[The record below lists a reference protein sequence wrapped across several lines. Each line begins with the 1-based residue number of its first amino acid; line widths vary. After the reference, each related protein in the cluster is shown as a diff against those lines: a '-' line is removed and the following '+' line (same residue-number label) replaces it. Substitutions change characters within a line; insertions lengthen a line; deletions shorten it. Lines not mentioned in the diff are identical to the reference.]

1 MFRVLCIAGG
11 GAATG
16 GGGGAGGFRDEDD
29 VELVDFKEYE
39 VVVGEGSTNSSGADT
54 YIAKVNS
61 VIETPVFSIGIPN
74 TSDSEVADVSSMLNP
89 AGEVWVEINVSGTQE
104 RDGDGTFVSIKGQSM
119 GITWDGTYHF
129 NVTSLLSGESSVTL
143 ANQNNSCSA
152 TVTFKF
158 SAGYDLFSVGGGLG
172 TNRHSD
178 NGGFTG
184 KMGGSGGGGGPAQS
198 NESGGPGGRDVPGQG
213 FEGGSGINSK
223 GTNPRRDAG
232 GGGGGGAGGAGSN
245 AFNGGADG
253 GDGEFSDITGT
264 NLRYAGGGAGVG
276 SNSNPQ
282 PGNGHDKPGGGG
294 TIYGGTTTGQDG
306 IVVFRYT
313 LADVTHSYTGG
324 VITDVD
330 GDRIHTFT
338 SSGILS
344 PFLPPL
350 GAASLVSK

>member
-16 GGGGAGGFRDEDD
+16 GGWGAGGFRDEDD
-29 VELVDFKEYE
+29 VQLVDFKEYE
-39 VVVGEGSTNSSGADT
+39 VVVGEGGTNSNGADT

-89 AGEVWVEINVSGTQE
+89 VGEVWVEINVSGTRE
-104 RDGDGTFVSIKGQSM
+104 RDRDGTFVSIKGQSM

-143 ANQNNSCSA
+143 ANNNNSCSA

-158 SAGYDLFSVGGGLG
+158 STGYDLFSVGGGLG
-172 TNRHSD
+172 PDRDSD
-178 NGGFTG
+178 GGGFTG

-198 NESGGPGGRDVPGQG
+198 NESGGGGGPRVPGQG
-213 FEGGSGINSK
+213 FVGGSGINSK
-223 GTNPRRDAG
+223 GTNPRRDDG
-232 GGGGGGAGGAGSN
+232 GGGGGGASQAGQS
-245 AFNGGADG
+245 ASNGGADG

-264 NLRYAGGGAGVG
+264 NLRYAGGGAGEGGG
-276 SNSNPQ
+276 SS
-282 PGNGHDKPGGGG
+282 PGAGHDRPGGGG
-294 TIYGGTTTGQDG
+294 TMAGGVTSGQDG
-306 IVVFRYT
+306 IMVIRYT
-313 LADVTHSYTGG
+313 RADVTHTYVGG
-324 VITDVD
+324 TITDVG